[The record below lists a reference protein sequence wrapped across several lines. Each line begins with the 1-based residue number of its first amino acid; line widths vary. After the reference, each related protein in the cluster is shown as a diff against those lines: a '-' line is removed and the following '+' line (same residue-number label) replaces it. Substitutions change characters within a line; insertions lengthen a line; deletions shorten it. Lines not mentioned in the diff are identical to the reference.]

1 MVGVITAVLV
11 GSEAGLA
18 VIEAFDAPAVSLAVG
33 GVVAVAAVTGL
44 MTYQRGVWARAA
56 EDPITPHDAPDA

>member
-1 MVGVITAVLV
+1 VLV

-18 VIEAFDAPAVSLAVG
+18 VIEAFDAPAASLAVG
-33 GVVAVAAVTGL
+33 GVVALAVVIGL

-56 EDPITPHDAPDA
+56 EDPITSDHVPKA